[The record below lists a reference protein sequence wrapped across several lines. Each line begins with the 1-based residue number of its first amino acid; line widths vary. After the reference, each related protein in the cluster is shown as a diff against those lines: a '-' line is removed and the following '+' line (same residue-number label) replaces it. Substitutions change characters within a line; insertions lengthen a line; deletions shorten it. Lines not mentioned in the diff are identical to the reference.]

1 MIDIYKELQDIE
13 QYIDRVKESQNH
25 ILDMYDPKDKLMN
38 NLLKELSGLQ
48 QQYEKLRQDFIDLS
62 NADL

>member
-25 ILDMYDPKDKLMN
+25 ILDMYDPNSLLMK